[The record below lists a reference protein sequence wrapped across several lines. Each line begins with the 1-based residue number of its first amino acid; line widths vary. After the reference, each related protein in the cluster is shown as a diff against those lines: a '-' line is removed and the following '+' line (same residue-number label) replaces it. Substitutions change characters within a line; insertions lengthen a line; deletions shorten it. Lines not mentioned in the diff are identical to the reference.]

1 MRHAIRNPV
10 VWWVRKTVSPCHHS
24 NNAQVLLVVPR
35 ARQFS
40 STTIDASKPHPRDL
54 RLELLEPLI
63 RDEYSTLR
71 DRYLKPKYPIVL
83 AHGLLGFDELRLGGK
98 YLPGIQYWRGIK
110 EAFSL
115 QGIDVITVP
124 VLPSGSI
131 EQRAEALMRGIE
143 AQIQGEEVNIIA
155 HSMDGNC
162 SDYSG
167 TRGLDSRYMISRLR
181 PTSFRVLSLTTIA
194 TPHRVGSA
202 FADYVFGQIGVTD
215 IYNALARLKIESGAF
230 NQLTRKYMQEEFN
243 PNTPDVHDVR
253 YFSYGASLTPSLWS
267 VFRQSHRIIEQE
279 EGPNDGLV
287 SVQSSKWGGQEGYKG
302 TLVGVSHLDL
312 INWTNRLK
320 WLVSELT
327 GNTRKFNALALYLD
341 IAGKRVTYPQA
352 AFGSS

>member
-1 MRHAIRNPV
+1 ML
-10 VWWVRKTVSPCHHS
+10 K
-24 NNAQVLLVVPR
+24 
-35 ARQFS
+35 
-40 STTIDASKPHPRDL
+40 
-54 RLELLEPLI
+54 
-63 RDEYSTLR
+63 YSQ
-71 DRYLKPKYPIVL
+71 YFELKPKYPIVL

-110 EAFSL
+110 EAFTL

-124 VLPSGSI
+124 VLPSGSV

-143 AQIQGEEVNIIA
+143 AWIQVDEVNIIA
-155 HSMDGNC
+155 
-162 SDYSG
+162 G

-181 PTSFRVLSLTTIA
+181 PTSFRVLSLTTIS
-194 TPHRVGSA
+194 TPHRGSS
-202 FADYVFGQIGVTD
+202 FADYVFGQIGEKRVC
-215 IYNALARLKIESGAF
+215 NALARLKIESGAF

-267 VFRQSHRIIEQE
+267 VFGQSHRIIEQE

-302 TLVGVSHLDL
+302 TFVGVSHLDL

-320 WLVSELT
+320 WLVVSEVT

-341 IAGKRVTYPQA
+341 IAGKRATYLQT